1 MVKDLVKDLTEAEEI
16 KRRQQHTIQ
25 LYIYI
30 KVLLTQTGNY
40 DDLKNLDDL
49 GGYSPKAGYPGV

>member
-16 KRRQQHTIQ
+16 KRRQQHTKQ
-25 LYIYI
+25 LYIHI
-30 KVLLTQTGNY
+30 KVLLTQTDNY

-49 GGYSPKAGYPGV
+49 GGYSPRARYPGV